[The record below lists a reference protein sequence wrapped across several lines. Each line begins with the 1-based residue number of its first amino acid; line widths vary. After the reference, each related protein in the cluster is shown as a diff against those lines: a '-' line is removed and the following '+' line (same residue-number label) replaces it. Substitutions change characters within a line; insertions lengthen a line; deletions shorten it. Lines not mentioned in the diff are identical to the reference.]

1 MAPKM
6 AIGSN
11 HLKDGAAPT
20 TAKKRKKPVSPPD
33 PTPEKKPVG
42 SALRGAK
49 PRRADFL
56 QDVAA
61 ASGLEV
67 AVVQATLDA
76 LQVVVGR
83 QVREK
88 TYCRIPNMVQ
98 MRLKIVPAR
107 EACTRLAFGR
117 EVQVKAQKAIPKVV
131 VCALKPLK
139 KAVVG

>member
-1 MAPKM
+1 MAPKN
-6 AIGSN
+6 AVGSN

-20 TAKKRKKPVSPPD
+20 TAKKRKKPV
-33 PTPEKKPVG
+33 G

-49 PRRADFL
+49 PRRVDFL

-61 ASGLEV
+61 ASGLNV
-67 AVVQATLDA
+67 AVVQKTLDA
-76 LQVVVGR
+76 LHVVVGR

-98 MRLKIVPAR
+98 MRKKILPAR
-107 EACTRLAFGR
+107 EACTRLAFGKEIR
-117 EVQVKAQKAIPKVV
+117 VKAREKATKVLV
-131 VCALKPLK
+131 SALKPLK